1 MTGLPC
7 SGKTTIVRKLAE
19 TIPNLA
25 ILDGDELREW
35 FSPKDFSKEASDE
48 HNRRVAHLA
57 KLLLKHNVPMGVS
70 LISPYKENR
79 ANAKEII
86 GDDTKFF
93 EVYVNASLAQC
104 EERDVKGMYAKAR
117 SGEIKGFTGIDDPYE
132 APDSADLVLDTDT
145 KTLDES
151 AQEVFD
157 FLKSKMTPKIVQKM
171 TWVLT
176 CTPHGTTMWPKVPH
190 RANFSHFGTHFYSS
204 IFY

>member
-1 MTGLPC
+1 MSSFCLWMSGLPC
-7 SGKTTIVRKLAE
+7 TGKTTIVRKLAE
-19 TIPNLA
+19 TITNLA

-35 FSPKDFSKEASDE
+35 LSPKNFSKEARDE
-48 HNRRVAHLA
+48 HQFKVAHLA

-70 LISPYKENR
+70 TISPYKANR
-79 ANAKEII
+79 AKAREII

-93 EVYVNASLAQC
+93 EVYVNASLAKC

-151 AQEVFD
+151 AQEVLD
-157 FLKSKMTPKIVQKM
+157 FLKSKN
-171 TWVLT
+171 LL
-176 CTPHGTTMWPKVPH
+176 
-190 RANFSHFGTHFYSS
+190 
-204 IFY
+204 